1 MADFCGSTTDTR
13 MLRILFD
20 SVWPSNAAVL
30 IHNIIHRSSYCICTA
45 RTRSTQKLTQI
56 TFHFPMTMTIHATST
71 HRRRPIS
78 TSSEAVH
85 EDNRTSS
92 NKALK
97 TVDRVQTYNSS
108 Y

>member
-56 TFHFPMTMTIHATST
+56 TFHFIRTVETNTYC
-71 HRRRPIS
+71 RIS
-78 TSSEAVH
+78 LSCLFSF
-85 EDNRTSS
+85 RI
-92 NKALK
+92 
-97 TVDRVQTYNSS
+97 NSGVVGAGTLTLS
-108 Y
+108 HDQ